1 MKNGEQMADEG
12 SDNGKKGRYLGGLR
26 VLLKRAWEEL
36 HEDESEHGFPVT
48 LIMEHRD
55 DILKY
60 TAMVVGV
67 ILVLTGVITILGS
80 SDRVVDNVVSG
91 ENTVIAAFLILTG
104 LLLVGA
110 FMIQSIIGG
119 TPLGGFY
126 KQVKKAER
134 GEEKEEDE

>member
-1 MKNGEQMADEG
+1 MSDEG
-12 SDNGKKGRYLGGLR
+12 PDDGKKGRYSERLR
-26 VLLKRAWEEL
+26 GFLARVWEEL
-36 HEDESEHGFPVT
+36 QEDESEHGFPVT

-55 DILKY
+55 DILRY
-60 TAMVVGV
+60 GAMVLGV
-67 ILVLTGVITILGS
+67 MLLLTGIVTIMGS

-110 FMIQSIIGG
+110 FMVHSIIGG
-119 TPLGGFY
+119 TPLEGFY

-134 GEEKEEDE
+134 GEEKEEEE

>member
-1 MKNGEQMADEG
+1 MSDEG
-12 SDNGKKGRYLGGLR
+12 PDDGKKGRYSERLR
-26 VLLKRAWEEL
+26 GFLARVWEEL
-36 HEDESEHGFPVT
+36 QEDESEHGFPVT

-55 DILKY
+55 DILRY
-60 TAMVVGV
+60 SAMVLGV
-67 ILVLTGVITILGS
+67 MLLLTGIVTIMGS

-110 FMIQSIIGG
+110 FMLHSIIGG
-119 TPLGGFY
+119 TPLEGFY

-134 GEEKEEDE
+134 GEEKEEEE

>member
-1 MKNGEQMADEG
+1 MSDEG
-12 SDNGKKGRYLGGLR
+12 PDDGKKGRYSGRLR
-26 VLLKRAWEEL
+26 GFLARVWEEL
-36 HEDESEHGFPVT
+36 QEDESEHGFPVT

-55 DILKY
+55 DILRY
-60 TAMVVGV
+60 SAMVLGV
-67 ILVLTGVITILGS
+67 MLLLTGIVTIMGS

-110 FMIQSIIGG
+110 FMVHSIIGG
-119 TPLGGFY
+119 TPLEGFY

-134 GEEKEEDE
+134 GEEKEEEE

>member
-1 MKNGEQMADEG
+1 EQMSDEG
-12 SDNGKKGRYLGGLR
+12 PDDGKKGRYSERLR
-26 VLLKRAWEEL
+26 GFLARVWEEL
-36 HEDESEHGFPVT
+36 QEDESEHGFPVT

-55 DILKY
+55 DILRY
-60 TAMVVGV
+60 SAMVLGV
-67 ILVLTGVITILGS
+67 MLLLTGIVTIMGS

-110 FMIQSIIGG
+110 FMVHSIIGG
-119 TPLGGFY
+119 TPLEGFY

-134 GEEKEEDE
+134 GEEKEEEE

>member
-1 MKNGEQMADEG
+1 M
-12 SDNGKKGRYLGGLR
+12 
-26 VLLKRAWEEL
+26 
-36 HEDESEHGFPVT
+36 T

-55 DILKY
+55 DILRY
-60 TAMVVGV
+60 SAMVLGV
-67 ILVLTGVITILGS
+67 MLLLTGIVTIMGS

-110 FMIQSIIGG
+110 FMVHSIIGG
-119 TPLGGFY
+119 TPLEGFY

-134 GEEKEEDE
+134 GEEKEEEE

>member
-1 MKNGEQMADEG
+1 MADEG
-12 SDNGKKGRYLGGLR
+12 SDNGKKGKYSWGLR
-26 VLLKRAWEEL
+26 ELLKRAWEEL

-48 LIMEHRD
+48 LIMKHRD
-55 DILKY
+55 DILRY

-67 ILVLTGVITILGS
+67 ILVLTGIIMILGS

-104 LLLVGA
+104 LLMVGA
-110 FMIQSIIGG
+110 FMIHSIIGG
-119 TPLGGFY
+119 TPLEGFY

-134 GEEKEEDE
+134 GEEKEEEE

>member
-1 MKNGEQMADEG
+1 MSDEG
-12 SDNGKKGRYLGGLR
+12 PDNGKKGRYSERLR
-26 VLLKRAWEEL
+26 GFLARVWEEL
-36 HEDESEHGFPVT
+36 QEDESEHGFPVT

-55 DILKY
+55 DILRY
-60 TAMVVGV
+60 SAMVLGV
-67 ILVLTGVITILGS
+67 MLLLTGIVTIMGS

-110 FMIQSIIGG
+110 FMLHSIIGG
-119 TPLGGFY
+119 TPLEGFY

-134 GEEKEEDE
+134 GEEKEEEE

>member
-1 MKNGEQMADEG
+1 MSDEG
-12 SDNGKKGRYLGGLR
+12 PDDGKKGRYSERLR
-26 VLLKRAWEEL
+26 GFLARVWEEL
-36 HEDESEHGFPVT
+36 QEDESEHGFPVT

-55 DILKY
+55 DILRY
-60 TAMVVGV
+60 SAMVLGV
-67 ILVLTGVITILGS
+67 MLLLTGIVTIMGS

-110 FMIQSIIGG
+110 FMVHSIIGG
-119 TPLGGFY
+119 TPLEGFY

-134 GEEKEEDE
+134 GEEKEEEE